1 MQKDGTTIVNTVHL
15 ILNVKYS
22 FLFLKIVSLKLLI
35 VGQKWSEKWTH
46 MVERKKGREKERKEQ
61 RETEK
66 WEREKDSKKEKQRY

>member
-22 FLFLKIVSLKLLI
+22 FLFLKIVILKLLI

-46 MVERKKGREKERKEQ
+46 IERKKDREKGRKEQ

-66 WEREKDSKKEKQRY
+66 WERKIDSKKEKQRY

>member
-22 FLFLKIVSLKLLI
+22 FLFLKIVILKLLI

-46 MVERKKGREKERKEQ
+46 MVERKKDREKERKKG
-61 RETEK
+61 TERD
-66 WEREKDSKKEKQRY
+66 REKGEGER